1 MKQTRKAFDRFFPS
15 TRRELI
21 GFSANGAISLEAWG
35 DSPRNL
41 MIAHTSAEGAA
52 HVRFTV
58 NRAFSAGVFSFNESW
73 GVCPRLEIELRA
85 FGARQKP

>member
-1 MKQTRKAFDRFFPS
+1 
-15 TRRELI
+15 
-21 GFSANGAISLEAWG
+21 
-35 DSPRNL
+35 
-41 MIAHTSAEGAA
+41 MIAHASAEGAA

-85 FGARQKP
+85 FGAKQNP